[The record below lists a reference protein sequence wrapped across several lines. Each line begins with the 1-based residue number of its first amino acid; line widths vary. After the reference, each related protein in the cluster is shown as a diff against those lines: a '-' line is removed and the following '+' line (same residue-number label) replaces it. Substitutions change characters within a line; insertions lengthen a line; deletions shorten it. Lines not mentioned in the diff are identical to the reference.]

1 MTEPLRVGIVG
12 AGNIASVHHVP
23 AIAALGDA
31 AQLVAVADTD
41 PARAA
46 MFARAH
52 RVPARYDGLDAML
65 EREGLDLV
73 HICTPPHTHAA
84 HAIACLRAGAMPW
97 SEKPPVSSL
106 AELDTIAAA
115 EEETS
120 GRCAYVF
127 QLRSGSAARHVREL
141 IADGAIGRPVI
152 ALCQTTLYRDDAY
165 YGVEW
170 RGRWDTEVGGPTA
183 GHGIHA
189 IDLMLSILGPWTH
202 VRSQMRRLRRSV
214 ETEDVSVA
222 VADFECG
229 AVASV
234 LTSVLSPDEE
244 SRLRIDLD
252 RVTVELRHVYGY
264 SNADWRFALP
274 PGSDDAELLR
284 RCQAFGA
291 DTPATH
297 ATQLADLVARLR
309 AGEPPSPGT
318 AEVRDTMDFVTSL
331 YKSALTGTP
340 VSRGSIG
347 PGDPF
352 YTSMHGDT
360 PGWAP
365 VIEDFRDAA

>member
-1 MTEPLRVGIVG
+1 MTDPLRIGIVG
-12 AGNIASVHHVP
+12 AGNIATVHHVP
-23 AIAALGDA
+23 AIEALGDA
-31 AQLVAVADTD
+31 GRLVAVADID

-46 MFARAH
+46 AFAAAH
-52 RVPARYDGLDAML
+52 GVPASYAGVEAML
-65 EREGLDLV
+65 AREALDLV

-84 HAIACLRAGAMPW
+84 HAIACLRAGATPW
-97 SEKPPVSSL
+97 CEKPPVSSL
-106 AELDTIAAA
+106 AELDRIAAV
-115 EEETS
+115 EHDT
-120 GRCAYVF
+120 GRACAYVF
-127 QLRSGSAARHVREL
+127 QLRFGSAARHVREL
-141 IADGAIGRPVI
+141 IAGGEIGAPII

-189 IDLMLSILGPWTH
+189 IDLMLSLLGPWTH
-202 VRSQMRRLRRSV
+202 LRSQMRRLRRSV

-252 RVTVELRHVYGY
+252 RVTVELRHIYGY
-264 SNADWRFALP
+264 ANADWRFTAP
-274 PGSDDAELLR
+274 PRSADDELLR
-284 RCQAFGA
+284 RCRAIGP
-291 DTPATH
+291 DVPATH
-297 ATQLADLVARLR
+297 TAQLADLVGRLR
-309 AGEPPSPGT
+309 GGEAPYPGT
-318 AEVRDTMDFVTSL
+318 ADVRNTMEFVTSL
-331 YKSALTGTP
+331 YKSALTCAP
-340 VSRGSIG
+340 VSRGSIRF
-347 PGDPF
+347 GDPF

-365 VIEDFRDAA
+365 VIDDLRDAA